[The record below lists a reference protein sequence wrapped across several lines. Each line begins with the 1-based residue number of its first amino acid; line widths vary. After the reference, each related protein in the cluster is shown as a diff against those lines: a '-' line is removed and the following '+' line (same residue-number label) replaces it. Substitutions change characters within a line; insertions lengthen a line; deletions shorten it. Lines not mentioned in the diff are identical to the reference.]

1 MPTPGDIGGESRR
14 SRLHR
19 YIVQSIEARLN
30 ERMSF
35 GEKIA
40 DQLTSR
46 FGTMTFLTL
55 NFLLFAVWILLN
67 ANVIPGISPFDLF
80 PFVFLTMVV
89 SLEAIALSIFVLI
102 SQNQASKVSK
112 LREEIDI
119 QVNMITEHEVTKI
132 INLLAYLM
140 KHLKVPY
147 ESDLELSRMMKPLD
161 TTEIEAELERQLKI
175 SPSKEQKNT

>member
-1 MPTPGDIGGESRR
+1 MPTPGDTGSESRR
-14 SRLHR
+14 SRLHH

-40 DQLTSR
+40 DRLVSS
-46 FGTMTFLTL
+46 FGTMTFLIVNL
-55 NFLLFAVWILLN
+55 FLFAIWILMN
-67 ANVIPGISPFDLF
+67 ADVIPGIEPFDPF
-80 PFVFLTMVV
+80 PFNFLTMVV

-132 INLLAYLM
+132 ISLLSYLM

-147 ESDLELSRMMKPLD
+147 ESDPELSRMMKPLD
-161 TTEIEAELERQLKI
+161 TAEIEAELERQLKI
-175 SPSKEQKNT
+175 SVSKNR